1 MLRLTVHDI
10 SPESVYEGTVYTQ
23 TVTGELEDGT
33 RVEFEDPTCAFEESD
48 IGSSVR
54 VALRAQSVHDAES
67 QSAQTTAVSP
77 TSTGNVDLHGCVV
90 AVSDDAE
97 HPLELDV
104 GVGTLLAEAEN
115 GEVVAAGEWVTVVGA
130 RLFLGDVERGSDDT
144 E

>member
-1 MLRLTVHDI
+1 MLRLTVREI
-10 SPESVYEGTVYTQ
+10 SPDSVYEGTVYTQ

-48 IGSSVR
+48 IGESVR
-54 VALRAQSVHDAES
+54 VELRAQSVHEAEA
-67 QSAQTTAVSP
+67 QSTETTAVSP
-77 TSTGNVDLHGCVV
+77 TSTGNVDLHGRVV

-104 GVGTLLAEAEN
+104 GVGTLLADAEN
-115 GEVVAAGEWVTVVGA
+115 SRTLQADEWVTIVGA
-130 RLFLGDVERGSDDT
+130 RLFLSEVERGTDGV